1 MPTRP
6 AAVRQPSSRTC
17 FVCGRDNVLG
27 LKARFEGDPAAGE
40 VRTTVTVPEA
50 MNGYPGVVH
59 GGILGA
65 LLDETAVRTG
75 LLDGGFD
82 DLMVTG
88 RLTVTYKRPTP
99 TETPLTVV
107 ARLEKRT
114 GARAVATAE
123 VRLPDGTVTAT
134 AEVLLFRPPP
144 DVARAWE
151 AERDHWKVDAEGG

>member
-1 MPTRP
+1 MGD
-6 AAVRQPSSRTC
+6 RQPSSRSC
-17 FVCGRDNVLG
+17 FVCGRDNAGG
-27 LKARFEGDPAAGE
+27 LRTRWFNDRTAGE
-40 VRTTVTVPEA
+40 VRATLRIPEHFA
-50 MNGYPGVVH
+50 GYPGVVH
-59 GGILGA
+59 GGVVSA
-65 LLDETAVRTG
+65 LLDEAMVRTA

-123 VRLPDGTVTAT
+123 VRLPDGAVTAT

-151 AERDHWKVDAEGG
+151 GERDHWKVDEEGG